1 MYARCRTASARE
13 AAAASTSNDCKSPT
27 TGVAPSCDTFAAASW
42 LRANPS
48 TTCPART
55 ACSNTTLPMYPLAP
69 VTKIFIDRSFASS
82 YRNTEF
88 SKRLSNEFFA
98 FLPKRLS
105 IFRIERISAHSFADG
120 ADRHVVGNNPPD
132 VAVLAIPAA
141 NLVGGSHDTGPHG
154 SCGPLR
160 NGLPLK
166 WPLTLG
172 RELLVHLFHDPL
184 NAARIYVATQFGLY
198 ASWMHSRGAHPTLPV
213 FLIERNGEEDVC
225 RLRSAIRHK
234 WLIGRPLKV
243 GILNVN
249 VRKTVTGRRQ
259 IDQSPSCAK
268 KTRNPVDQDKV
279 AEVIGA
285 ELCFKAVRRMPQRCR
300 HHSRIGDD
308 HVERI
313 ALCQ

>member
-1 MYARCRTASARE
+1 MYARCRIASARE

-27 TGVAPSCDTFAAASW
+27 TGVAPSCDTFAADSW

-48 TTCPART
+48 TTWPART
-55 ACSNTTLPMYPLAP
+55 AFSTTTLPMYPLAP
-69 VTKIFIDRSFASS
+69 ATKIFIDHSFASGN
-82 YRNTEF
+82 RNIECL
-88 SKRLSNEFFA
+88 KRLSDEFFA

-132 VAVLAIPAA
+132 VAILAIPAA
-141 NLVGGSHDTGPHG
+141 NLVSGCHDTGPHG
-154 SCGPLR
+154 SRGSLR
-160 NGLPLK
+160 NGLPLEG
-166 WPLTLG
+166 PLTLS
-172 RELLVHLFHDPL
+172 RKLLVHLFHDPL

-198 ASWMHSRGAHPTLPV
+198 ASRMHSRAPHATLALPLV
-213 FLIERNGEEDVC
+213 ERHAEHAVC
-225 RLRSAIRHK
+225 RLRSALRDG

-243 GILNVN
+243 GILKVN
-249 VRKTVTGRRQ
+249 VRETVTGRRQ

-268 KTRNPVDQDKV
+268 KARNPVHQDKV

-285 ELCFKAVRRMPQRCR
+285 ELCFKAVRCMSERCR
-300 HHSRIGDD
+300 HHSCIGDD